1 MSAYA
6 ALLRSVAAIFAP
18 YYAGPAS
25 SIGTDDSTGRFEDYM
40 TSEPDSTPG
49 RQPPTIDLKAT
60 EVGERAGPD
69 SSPEQQSDGPDPGRP
84 RSGIK
89 AAVGG
94 GVAGALVVIA
104 VGMGLWAAGYGP
116 SPQPPAAASAP
127 APDSQATADISARL
141 KQIEGAIQA
150 QQQARQSDQALVPR
164 VAEAQ
169 AATKAQADSLAAL
182 ARRVDEVAASV
193 QTALAQAKAA
203 ASAAADAAKT
213 AAQSSVSPRDV
224 EALTSRVA
232 ALEGAMKS
240 LSDTMARPT
249 SSADDG
255 TARLTIASEALR
267 AAVERGAPFQAELTA
282 VKSLGVDQ
290 NAIAPLEP
298 FAAAG
303 VPSAAA
309 LAQELAA
316 LIPALQQSAAP
327 AASNGSF
334 LGRLE
339 SSAQQLVRITP
350 VDAPAGDDA
359 APVVARIT
367 VDAAHADIAAALADI
382 AKLPAAAQSLAAAWV
397 QKAQARNAAIA
408 AARHIAA
415 DALAAL
421 GKPASQ

>member
-1 MSAYA
+1 MR
-6 ALLRSVAAIFAP
+6 LELRSVAAIFAP
-18 YYAGPAS
+18 YYAGPAR
-25 SIGTDDSTGRFEDYM
+25 SIGTDDSTGRLEDCM

-60 EVGERAGPD
+60 EVGEPASPD
-69 SSPEQQSDGPDPGRP
+69 SSPEQQSDAPKPGWP
-84 RSGIK
+84 RLGIT

-94 GVAGALVVIA
+94 AVGALVVIA
-104 VGMGLWAAGYGP
+104 VMVGLWVAGYGP
-116 SPQPPAAASAP
+116 SPQPPASPSAP
-127 APDSQATADISARL
+127 APDSQATAEISARL
-141 KQIEGAIQA
+141 KQIEGALQA
-150 QQQARQSDQALVPR
+150 QQQARQSEQALGPR

-182 ARRVDEVAASV
+182 SRRVDDVAASV
-193 QTALAQAKAA
+193 QNALAQAKAA
-203 ASAAADAAKT
+203 ATAASSAADAAKN
-213 AAQSSVSPRDV
+213 AAQSGVSPHDI
-224 EALTSRVA
+224 EALTGRVA
-232 ALEGAMKS
+232 ALESAMKS
-240 LSDTMARPT
+240 LSDTMTHPT

-255 TARLTIASEALR
+255 AARLTIASEALR

-290 NAIAPLEP
+290 NATAPLEP
-298 FAAAG
+298 FAGAG

-316 LIPALQQSAAP
+316 LIPALQQAAVP
-327 AASNGSF
+327 ASSNGSF

-339 SSAQQLVRITP
+339 SHAQQLVRITP
-350 VDAPAGDDA
+350 VDAPAADDA
-359 APVVARIT
+359 APVVARIDG
-367 VDAAHADIAAALADI
+367 DAAHADIAAALADV

-397 QKAQARNAAIA
+397 QKAQTRNAAIA

>member
-1 MSAYA
+1 
-6 ALLRSVAAIFAP
+6 
-18 YYAGPAS
+18 
-25 SIGTDDSTGRFEDYM
+25 M

-60 EVGERAGPD
+60 EVGPGASPD
-69 SSPEQQSDGPDPGRP
+69 GSPEQQSDAPNPSQP
-84 RSGIK
+84 RSGIT

-94 GVAGALVVIA
+94 GVVGALMVVAVIA
-104 VGMGLWAAGYGP
+104 GLWAAGYIP

-141 KQIEGAIQA
+141 KQIESAIQA
-150 QQQARQSDQALVPR
+150 QQQARQSEQALVPR

-182 ARRVDEVAASV
+182 SRRVDDVAAAA
-193 QTALAQAKAA
+193 QNALAQAKAA
-203 ASAAADAAKT
+203 ATAASSAADAAKNAT
-213 AAQSSVSPRDV
+213 QSGVSPSDI
-224 EALTSRVA
+224 EALTGRVA
-232 ALEGAMKS
+232 ALESAMKS
-240 LSDTMARPT
+240 LSDTMTRPT

-255 TARLTIASEALR
+255 AARLTIASEALR
-267 AAVERGAPFQAELTA
+267 AAVERGTPFQAELTA

-290 NAIAPLEP
+290 SATAPLEP

-316 LIPALQQSAAP
+316 LIPALQQAAVP
-327 AASNGSF
+327 ALTDSSF

-339 SSAQQLVRITP
+339 SHAQALVRITP
-350 VDAPAGDDA
+350 INAPAGDDA
-359 APVVARIT
+359 ASILTRING
-367 VDAAHADIAAALADI
+367 DAARADIAAALTDV
-382 AKLPAAAQSLAAAWV
+382 AKLPSAAQALAAAWV
-397 QKAQARNAAIA
+397 QKAQARDAAIA

>member
-1 MSAYA
+1 MR
-6 ALLRSVAAIFAP
+6 LELRSVAAIFAP
-18 YYAGPAS
+18 YYAVPAS
-25 SIGTDDSTGRFEDYM
+25 SSGTHDSTGRFEDCM

-60 EVGERAGPD
+60 EVGEPASPD
-69 SSPEQQSDGPDPGRP
+69 SSPEQQSDDPKPGR
-84 RSGIK
+84 RSGIA

-94 GVAGALVVIA
+94 GAVGAIVVIA
-104 VGMGLWAAGYGP
+104 VMVGLWVAGDMP

-127 APDSQATADISARL
+127 APDSQATAEISARL
-141 KQIEGAIQA
+141 KQIESAIQA
-150 QQQARQSDQALVPR
+150 LQQGRQPDQTLGPR
-164 VAEAQ
+164 IAAADAATRAQ
-169 AATKAQADSLAAL
+169 AESLAAL
-182 ARRVDEVAASV
+182 ARRVDDVAASA

-203 ASAAADAAKT
+203 TAAASSAADAAKNAT
-213 AAQSSVSPRDV
+213 QSSVSPGDI
-224 EALTSRVA
+224 EALTGRVA
-232 ALEGAMKS
+232 ALESAMKS

-255 TARLTIASEALR
+255 AARLTIASEALR

-282 VKSLGVDQ
+282 VKSLGIDQ
-290 NAIAPLEP
+290 NAVAPLEP

-303 VPSAAA
+303 VPRASA

-316 LIPALQQSAAP
+316 LIPALQQAAAP
-327 AASNGSF
+327 ASSDGSF

-339 SSAQQLVRITP
+339 SHAQALVRVTP
-350 VDAPAGDDA
+350 INAPAGDDA
-359 APVVARIT
+359 AAVVARIDG
-367 VDAAHADIAAALADI
+367 DAAHADIAAALADI
-382 AKLPAAAQSLAAAWV
+382 AKLPPAAQSLAAAWV
-397 QKAQARNAAIA
+397 QKAQARDTAIA